1 MRAMAL
7 VCVALAGILA
17 AASETP
23 TLLAAPQEEETLE
36 TAEGPGYA
44 ANGRRDPF
52 VRPGFAPGPEA
63 KSCSARGL
71 EGVRARELALRGIVK
86 TKEGFVA
93 LLVGPRG
100 EAHVARVGSRLCD
113 GSVRAI
119 EPAGVTLEAEPG
131 PGDLW
136 LGPRQI
142 RVRLHPD

>member
-7 VCVALAGILA
+7 MCVALAGILA
-17 AASETP
+17 ASEAP
-23 TLLAAPQEEETLE
+23 TLRAAPQEEETLE

-119 EPAGVTLEAEPG
+119 EPAGVTLEEAPSG
-131 PGDLW
+131 RDLVPT
-136 LGPRQI
+136 PRQI
-142 RVRLHPD
+142 QVRLHPE

>member
-1 MRAMAL
+1 MRAMTAA
-7 VCVALAGILA
+7 CVAAAGILA
-17 AASETP
+17 ASEAP
-23 TLLAAPQEEETLE
+23 MLLAAPQEDETFE
-36 TAEGPGYA
+36 RAEGPAYA

-119 EPAGVTLEAEPG
+119 ETAGVTLEEAPSG
-131 PGDLW
+131 RDLVPT
-136 LGPRQI
+136 PRQTQ
-142 RVRLHPD
+142 VRLHPE